1 MNTRYSNAE
10 DPPIF
15 EGIRKALK
23 EIVTG
28 FHDFIQPYLQF
39 FGRSEVRNNATFFL
53 LGLLSDLPRKT
64 AEPIAYLHGLN
75 RQVIQRFIGAG
86 IWDDRPLIQH
96 LQEEVNTF
104 MGGPDGILIV
114 DPSSFPKKGIHSAGV
129 TRQWCGRL
137 GKQDN
142 CQLGVYVAFASEKG
156 HTLVDDELFLPEE
169 WIKTIRWRKDAGI
182 PEKITYKTTWEIADE
197 LLLGC
202 SKNIIH
208 GWIGG
213 DAEFGRCAEFRDRLR
228 DRGERY
234 FLVFRPI
241 WFFNFGMEQRIRKK
255 NRMLK
260 IGVRSRYLAL
270 GPFLTLETAQR
281 EGNI

>member
-1 MNTRYSNAE
+1 LNTRYSNAE

-75 RQVIQRFIGAG
+75 RQVIQRFIGTG

-234 FLVFRPI
+234 FLVFRSI

-260 IGVRSRYLAL
+260 IGVRSRSPAL